1 MRIVNMVPF
10 ESIVEAQK
18 NMDGVAHVTPVFT
31 STQLNKLTGKE
42 IFFKC
47 ENLQKGGSFK
57 IRGAYTAI
65 SRLVKKQTVKGVI
78 TFSSGNHAQGVALSA
93 QLLGLKCVVVMPVD
107 TSPSKRNATRNYGA
121 EIVLKGLSSKDR
133 KEEAE
138 KLSELKEYTIIHP
151 YDNEDVIAGQG
162 TVAAEFLDQV
172 ADLDTLLV
180 PIGGGGLVAGCLVAA
195 KAINPKI
202 KVIGVQSEISN
213 SAFRSF
219 KEGKRVEIPYP
230 RTVADGMRNLII
242 GELNW
247 KIIKKHIDDVIL
259 VTDEEI
265 MKSVKIILQYTK
277 LLVEPSGA
285 VTSAAIFYD
294 KLPKDSHKVG
304 SILCGGNIDYQ
315 VLSEIATKAI

>member
-1 MRIVNMVPF
+1 MVSF
-10 ESIVEAQK
+10 DSITDAAK
-18 NMDGVAHVTPVFT
+18 NLKNIAHVTPVFT
-31 STQLNKLTGKE
+31 STQLNKLTDRN

-65 SRLVKKQTVKGVI
+65 SRLVKREPVKGVI

-93 QLLGLKCVVVMPVD
+93 QLLGLKCVTVMPVD
-107 TSPSKRNATRNYGA
+107 ISPSKRHATKTYGA

-138 KLSELKEYTIIHP
+138 RLSELKDFTIIHP
-151 YDNEDVIAGQG
+151 YDDVDVIAGQG
-162 TVAAEFLDQV
+162 TVAAEFLEQV
-172 ADLDTLLV
+172 PDMDTLLV
-180 PIGGGGLVAGCLVAA
+180 PIGGGGLISGSLIAA
-195 KAINPKI
+195 KTINPKI
-202 KVIGVQSEISN
+202 KVYGVQSEISN
-213 SAFRSF
+213 SAYQSL
-219 KEGKRVEIPYP
+219 KSGKRVEIPYP
-230 RTVADGMRNLII
+230 RTVADGMRNLMI
-242 GELNW
+242 GEMNW
-247 KIIKKHIDDVIL
+247 KIIKKYVDDIIL

-294 KLPKDSHKVG
+294 KLPKDSKKVG
-304 SILCGGNIDYQ
+304 SILCGGNIDYH